1 MKNHI
6 VVAQYKENVNWIN
19 GLEDKYDI
27 YLYHKEKGIPKEI
40 EKIIKKINYIELP
53 NVGRESHTYIHHI
66 LKHFNNLPDKIFF
79 TQAEP
84 FDHINREGYATPE
97 FFKNQIEDFMTN
109 DYSFKGYGMKHYIWK
124 TGIGNKTP
132 TMEKLHKDMFENEIT
147 DFYFN
152 NGGIFGVK
160 KEYILLRNTKFYDY
174 SLKSLAYDKNPVE
187 GFCFERLWAVIF
199 DKTYKSKI

>member
-1 MKNHI
+1 
-6 VVAQYKENVNWIN
+6 
-19 GLEDKYDI
+19 
-27 YLYHKEKGIPKEI
+27 
-40 EKIIKKINYIELP
+40 
-53 NVGRESHTYIHHI
+53 
-66 LKHFNNLPDKIFF
+66 
-79 TQAEP
+79 
-84 FDHINREGYATPE
+84 
-97 FFKNQIEDFMTN
+97 MTN

-174 SLKSLAYDKNPVE
+174 ALKSLAYDKNPVE

-199 DKTYKSKI
+199 DKNYKSKI